1 MILPETVTGF
11 PAADAVE
18 LPALLPGY
26 GPCERCGL
34 PVAPIGRSVSSYVP
48 TPYYLCPPAQDGEC
62 RERAAQQGAER
73 AQEAAREAVAQP
85 PAGKAAS
92 ARTRPSRARQATLL
106 GAARKRAGTVPDGP
120 EAA

>member
-11 PAADAVE
+11 PAADAME

-48 TPYYLCPPAQDGEC
+48 PPYYLCPPAQDGEC
-62 RERAAQQGAER
+62 RERAAQQAAER
-73 AQEAAREAVAQP
+73 AQEAAREAVAQRP
-85 PAGKAAS
+85 VS
-92 ARTRPSRARQATLL
+92 ARPRPSRARQETLL
-106 GAARKRAGTVPDGP
+106 GAARKRAGTAPDGP

>member
-11 PAADAVE
+11 PAADATE

-48 TPYYLCPPAQDGEC
+48 TPYYLCPPAQDSEC

-73 AQEAAREAVAQP
+73 AQEAAREAVARP
-85 PAGKAAS
+85 PAGKAS
-92 ARTRPSRARQATLL
+92 ARTRPSRARQETLL
-106 GAARKRAGTVPDGP
+106 GAARKRVGTAPDGP